1 MGSRKLR
8 NQLRRGQCP
17 GARQLLPRPA
27 PRRRRWTEAG
37 DGWVLPQA
45 LRTLSGREPRAPAG
59 PANRRPPGR
68 GRRGSSQAP
77 GRVARGRP
85 GQPPPQRAPP
95 PPPRSPRRGE
105 GAGAAGARNGPAAPS
120 AARERRELEGAG
132 RHGRRTC
139 ARRAWVWVRG
149 AGAAGARGRGTP
161 ATLDSASPAAEVSA
175 PRTMVSGGRAL
186 PPRPPLA
193 LSFSPPPTRRAGR
206 GRAGGGAGAAG
217 STAGTRR
224 CRRVGPGRVGLGRG
238 RRTFGRGALGQD
250 RRPRVSGTWTESAVP
265 PGTSR
270 RRLASSPLLHARGRP
285 APGCPPNRPLLPP
298 WPLPP
303 SRLPPAAAFPAL
315 APPRRPPLPSRGTDP
330 ASGNSGC
337 GALTVE
343 FLPPLCCNAGG
354 VSVRP
359 GSAQWCQGVGFHLCT
374 GMEGPASAVFF
385 SSNSAL
391 SRFPRLRL
399 RSEFITL
406 SAGH

>member
-132 RHGRRTC
+132 RRGRRTC

-175 PRTMVSGGRAL
+175 PRTMVSGGRRSL
-186 PPRPPLA
+186 F
-193 LSFSPPPTRRAGR
+193 LSLRDQRAGR
-206 GRAGGGAGAAG
+206 EGAERAAARELRVRPLEPVAAGGSGRAAWAWGGGGERLGAGLSGRTGARGSRALGPSRRSRRAPRGAG
-217 STAGTRR
+217 S
-224 CRRVGPGRVGLGRG
+224 
-238 RRTFGRGALGQD
+238 
-250 RRPRVSGTWTESAVP
+250 
-265 PGTSR
+265 
-270 RRLASSPLLHARGRP
+270 RP
-285 APGCPPNRPLLPP
+285 APCCMHEAGRHRDARQTARSSRRGHCRPPACLPQP
-298 WPLPP
+298 RSPH
-303 SRLPPAAAFPAL
+303 SLPPAAPRSPRAGPT
-315 APPRRPPLPSRGTDP
+315 PPREIL
-330 ASGNSGC
+330 A
-337 GALTVE
+337 
-343 FLPPLCCNAGG
+343 
-354 VSVRP
+354 
-359 GSAQWCQGVGFHLCT
+359 VGL
-374 GMEGPASAVFF
+374 
-385 SSNSAL
+385 
-391 SRFPRLRL
+391 
-399 RSEFITL
+399 
-406 SAGH
+406 